1 MTEHKMKTVGTYAE
15 IWHNHAL
22 HSSGGLKKKDL
33 MYRKG
38 RIISRK
44 KHAAGKKAI
53 KHLFKLGYKPKKGTF
68 KLMRK
73 SMVDG
78 RKKKTRKRG
87 GDYGSVTSE
96 AGVSLYSGNK

>member
-1 MTEHKMKTVGTYAE
+1 MK
-15 IWHNHAL
+15 HR
-22 HSSGGLKKKDL
+22 GL
-33 MYRKG
+33 
-38 RIISRK
+38 IISRK

-87 GDYGSVTSE
+87 GDYGSVMSE